1 MKLRISYD
9 PAPDVDVLNIT
20 TDYVAWEGVYP
31 DAASDLVVKLR
42 EDSQREVVGLLI
54 IGASGYLAP
63 HFRVNVAGFPVR
75 IGDGEFTRYDPE
87 ADTVTWGVVHA
98 DAARITQAD
107 PVVVYWGFPDP
118 EDDDDDDIPLIPVL
132 GVSLLNAAKHLYPH
146 FVLVEPPVK

>member
-1 MKLRISYD
+1 MPLTISHD
-9 PAPDVDVLNIT
+9 PAPEVDVLNIT
-20 TDYVAWEGVYP
+20 TEYVAWEGVYP

-63 HFRVNVAGFPVR
+63 HFRVNVADFPVR

-87 ADTVTWGVVHA
+87 ADTLTWGVVHA

-118 EDDDDDDIPLIPVL
+118 EEDDDDSLIPVL
-132 GVSLLNAAKHLYPH
+132 GVALLNAAKHLSPH
-146 FVLVEPPVK
+146 FVLVEPPAE